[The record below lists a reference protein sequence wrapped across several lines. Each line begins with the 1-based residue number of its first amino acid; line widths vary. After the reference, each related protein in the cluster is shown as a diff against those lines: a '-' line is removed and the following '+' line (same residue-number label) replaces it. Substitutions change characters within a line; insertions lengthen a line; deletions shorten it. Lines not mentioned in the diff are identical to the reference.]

1 LEAIKKSGEIQA
13 SQQTSKGPI
22 PPPLIDL
29 LFRNCANLAYLF
41 NSLYGSVASS
51 STTGYI
57 YDHPTIH
64 RDKLIKMVATRNHP
78 KDFPPPPASLTG
90 ESSPTKRTTRSSTT
104 AASASPT
111 PTPTKSSSSTT
122 SLSKATDP
130 SGARAAG
137 AWTHTPSNLTLI
149 WLAISLPLVIWD
161 TGYVLLRPWSMP
173 GGFLHSPIWA
183 PYELYG
189 RVDYVYGWPAYE
201 SNDGWT
207 ASQGWV
213 NLVETAA
220 YLGYLYLVYA
230 YGARESEVVGRGA
243 PDAMRSVGGLRWL
256 TESRTLEGR
265 VAAIAVLVAY
275 STALVTF
282 AKTVLYC
289 EFPFC
294 CFPLSLSLS
303 PSPFLL
309 LDGSLSVLCES
320 FAFLT
325 GGHCC

>member
-1 LEAIKKSGEIQA
+1 
-13 SQQTSKGPI
+13 
-22 PPPLIDL
+22 
-29 LFRNCANLAYLF
+29 
-41 NSLYGSVASS
+41 
-51 STTGYI
+51 
-57 YDHPTIH
+57 
-64 RDKLIKMVATRNHP
+64 MVATRNHP

-282 AKTVLYC
+282 AKTVLYWLI
-289 EFPFC
+289 EALSGFDSIGHNDWTSLIFLWIIPNGAWLV
-294 CFPLSLSLS
+294 FPLYMLYVFGQEILEGLETAVI
-303 PSPFLL
+303 PAKKR
-309 LDGSLSVLCES
+309 D
-320 FAFLT
+320 
-325 GGHCC
+325 